1 MMGVNYDFESHF
13 LFVSNNYNFFKNIWD
28 GFAL

>member
-1 MMGVNYDFESHF
+1 MGVNYDFESHF